1 MARKQFKTESKKLL
15 DMMINSIYTH
25 KEVFLRELI
34 SNASDACDKLHFR
47 SLTDDRV
54 KLNRDD
60 YEIRIEADKEG
71 RTITISDN
79 GCGMTAEELEK
90 NLGTIAKSGSYEFK
104 QEHPDSDEIFRDEKA
119 EDAEKTEAGADGAQE
134 EAAADADEKGDAEAA
149 RTPQVD
155 VIGQFGV
162 GFYSAFMVSD
172 CITVVSRAY
181 DEQQGTVWQSRGVEG
196 YTIDPC
202 EKESNG
208 TTITLHLKADTPDE
222 NYSEFLDEWKI
233 RELVKKY
240 SDYIHYPIRM
250 MVTRS
255 RKKEGTPDDKPE
267 YEEYKEDETLNS
279 MIPIWKKA
287 TSEVT
292 DEEYAQFYES
302 KFYDYEAPLKVIR
315 QKSEGTSEF
324 VALLFIPS
332 RAPYNY
338 YSREYEKGLQLYS
351 SGVLIMDKCKD
362 LLPDYFSF
370 VRGLVDSSDLS
381 LNLSR
386 EFLQHDRQLRVI
398 ARAVEKKIGAELK
411 KMQADDREKY
421 EKFFDAF
428 GTQLKY
434 GLYTDFG
441 SHKEALQ
448 DLVMWKSSH
457 EEKPVTL
464 KEYVSRMKEDQKS
477 IYYVPGESIDAMKR
491 LPQVEAV
498 LAKGFEVLYLTE
510 DVDEF
515 AIKMLREYDGKTF
528 LNVTQDELDLA
539 TDEEKEAAKTENES
553 SADLLKFMQES
564 VGSELKS
571 VRFTNTLTGHP
582 ACLASEGELSV
593 NMEKTLNKMPGSEAD
608 APKAELVLEINLKHP
623 IADRLKALYGKDD
636 DTLAKYTRIL
646 YAQARLISGLSV
658 GNAAEIG
665 DLVCQLML

>member
-47 SLTDDRV
+47 SLTDDSV
-54 KLNRDD
+54 KLNRED
-60 YEIRIEADKEG
+60 YEIRIEVDKEG
-71 RTITISDN
+71 RTITVSDN
-79 GCGMTAEELEK
+79 GCGMTAAELEK

-119 EDAEKTEAGADGAQE
+119 EETEKSEAGADDAK
-134 EAAADADEKGDAEAA
+134 EAAADADEKSDAEAA

-181 DEQQGTVWQSRGVEG
+181 DEAQGTVWQSRGVEG

-202 EKESNG
+202 EKETNG
-208 TTITLHLKADTPDE
+208 TTITLHLKADADGE
-222 NYSEFLDEWKI
+222 NYSEFLEEWKI

-292 DEEYAQFYES
+292 DEEYAQFYEN

-398 ARAVEKKIGAELK
+398 ARAIEKKIASELK
-411 KMQADDREKY
+411 KLLENDREKY

-441 SHKEALQ
+441 SHKDVLQ
-448 DLVMWKSSH
+448 DLVMWKSSF
-457 EEKPVTL
+457 EEKPATL
-464 KEYVSRMKEDQKS
+464 KEYVSRMKEDQKD
-477 IYYVPGESIDAMKR
+477 IYYVSGESLEAMKT

-498 LAKGFEVLYLTE
+498 LAKGYEVLYLTE

-515 AIKMLREYDGKTF
+515 SIKMLRSYDEKNF
-528 LNVTQDELDLA
+528 VNVTQESLDLS
-539 TDEEKEAAKTENES
+539 TDEEKEEAKNENES
-553 SADLLKFMQES
+553 SAELLKFMQES
-564 VGSELKS
+564 IGGELKS
-571 VRFTNTLTGHP
+571 VRFTNTLSGHP
-582 ACLASEGELSV
+582 AALSTEGELSM
-593 NMEKTLNKMPGSEAD
+593 NMEKTLAKMPGSEAD
-608 APKAELVLEINLKHP
+608 APKAELVLEVNLKHP
-623 IADRLKALYGKDD
+623 IADKLKSLYGKDN
-636 DTLAKYTRIL
+636 DTLSKYTKIL
-646 YAQARLISGLSV
+646 YAQARLISGMSV
-658 GNAAEIG
+658 ENASEIG
-665 DLVCQLML
+665 DLVCQLMV